1 MVSLQS
7 KSQCTGPTVLT
18 EELIDCPSRFMV
30 FDLSACV
37 FHRGQII
44 SAFVFSPLINV
55 HNKMDK
61 NKQAKKTLIRWLG
74 KSMVS
79 CGVAHKADVAF
90 TCVPA
95 KK

>member
-1 MVSLQS
+1 
-7 KSQCTGPTVLT
+7 
-18 EELIDCPSRFMV
+18 MV
-30 FDLSACV
+30 FDLSTCV
-37 FHRGQII
+37 FHQGQII
-44 SAFVFSPLINV
+44 SAFVFLPLINV
-55 HNKMDK
+55 DNKMK
-61 NKQAKKTLIRWLG
+61 KKKKQRKKTLIRWLG